1 MMNGMALLSGRVV
14 HHLSHSKHHA
24 GRTRIRVPPDEAT
37 HVREQLL
44 AYPAA
49 RRVVADPATGSVVIR
64 HDSSLDDLICY
75 VEAKG
80 IVKLIGLPE
89 GAEETLAGLGPV
101 VLSSILGMVVLAVIG
116 PRFIRL

>member
-1 MMNGMALLSGRVV
+1 MAQVSGRVI
-14 HHLSHSKHHA
+14 HHLSHSKHRA
-24 GRTRIRVPPDEAT
+24 GRTRIRVPPDQAA
-37 HVREQLL
+37 HIRERLL

-49 RRVVADPATGSVVIR
+49 RRVVADPATGSVVV
-64 HDSSLDDLICY
+64 HHASSLDDLICY

-89 GAEETLAGLGPV
+89 GAEETLVGLGPV
-101 VLSSILGMVVLAVIG
+101 ILSSILGMVVLTVIG